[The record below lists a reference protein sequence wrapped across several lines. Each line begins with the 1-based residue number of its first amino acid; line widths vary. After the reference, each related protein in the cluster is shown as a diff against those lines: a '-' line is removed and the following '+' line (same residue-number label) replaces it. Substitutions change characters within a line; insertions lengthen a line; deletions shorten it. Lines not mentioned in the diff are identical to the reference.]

1 MKRIIIYFLL
11 TCSVGLWANPAEKDS
26 LKNDLARIDSAQT
39 ENVLDADNA
48 YLTISDI
55 DAIVSKIVEKME
67 QENKEKAV
75 VIAKKIGIT
84 TGEIVIGV
92 FILILGGVVWVLY
105 NKLYKKLKNVEH
117 RLEENY
123 RIFEHKMPLIERN
136 IVETERNVGK
146 IRKVLIADI
155 KDVVIKPTAEEKSFD
170 ENIKETYQE
179 EPKNDVKTVY
189 AKPLQDG
196 SLKTTEELEAI
207 YIISMYRDNT
217 VGKFSLYEKD
227 ERKVKAI
234 KNKDNMLDQFC
245 DAVGSSMNAR
255 TIKNVCE
262 GEVEQIRNGVWK
274 VIKKAKIEFIK

>member
-1 MKRIIIYFLL
+1 MKRIIICFLL
-11 TCSVGLWANPAEKDS
+11 TCSVGLWVNPVEKDS

-39 ENVLDADNA
+39 ENVLNADNA
-48 YLTISDI
+48 YLTINDI
-55 DAIVSKIVEKME
+55 DAIVSKIVEKMK

-84 TGEIVIGV
+84 TGEIVVGV

-117 RLEENY
+117 RLEENC

-136 IVETERNVGK
+136 IIETERNVGK
-146 IRKVLIADI
+146 IRKVLIDDI
-155 KDVVIKPTAEEKSFD
+155 KDVVIKPTVEEKSFD

-245 DAVGSSMNAR
+245 DAAGSSMNAR